1 MSHIIHTVVYSYSY
15 LFQCT
20 MSSHVSPCSVH
31 LYIYICI
38 YTYVATYTDCSIY
51 IRTYSIHICMRSL
64 SSRWPSHVQ
73 LYCSHYLVFSLL
85 HGSKFH
91 LCCNT
96 LCCHLLGFIYILPF
110 LRPTIYTQ
118 LQGLQGQG
126 QRTGHHCCHAWVH
139 RALYILYVCQ
149 NSLAELIIII
159 CTSVSRPVP
168 KTI

>member
-110 LRPTIYTQ
+110 PRPTIHSWVYRARANV
-118 LQGLQGQG
+118 QGI
-126 QRTGHHCCHAWVH
+126 TAAVH
-139 RALYILYVCQ
+139 GSTEPYIFYMY
-149 NSLAELIIII
+149 A
-159 CTSVSRPVP
+159 
-168 KTI
+168 KTPWLS